1 MEHGIAIL
9 AVIGTLFLIG
19 TVSIIISLFEINDQE
34 AFVMEESNG
43 LIVNNQSYID
53 EEGDSV
59 VDMVLEDDPTLL
71 VNIDHDFYTEDL

>member
-71 VNIDHDFYTEDL
+71 VNIDHDFYIEDL

>member
-34 AFVMEESNG
+34 TFVMEESNG
-43 LIVNNQSYID
+43 LIVDNQSYID
-53 EEGDSV
+53 EEGESV